1 MLSVVML
8 SFVSPKSLSHV
19 AHEDG
24 GDEQWRFRISE
35 EVEESVEVELLANLS
50 VNVVKLT
57 NEEAK

>member
-1 MLSVVML
+1 M
-8 SFVSPKSLSHV
+8 

-35 EVEESVEVELLANLS
+35 EVEESVEVELLANLG
-50 VNVVKLT
+50 VNVVKLPLFLT